1 MRLGIVADVHCDA
14 RLLEIAAREMTDAG
28 ADEILLA
35 GDAHYE
41 YRFSNEVTEVIREY
55 GMRYIAGNH
64 ERGLMSPAGQRAR
77 EAPQVRKSNLDLVA
91 GIPATMQTVASG
103 RRLLMVHGCPWPPYD
118 RYLTPGDPDFRQ
130 CAELGADILVMG
142 HTHIPLCL
150 RVGGTLV
157 INPGSLG
164 FSHDPGGHDLMSY
177 AMLDT
182 ATGEAALV
190 RRPKPAVS

>member
-1 MRLGIVADVHCDA
+1 MLLGIVADVHCDA

-41 YRFSNEVTEVIREY
+41 YRFSNEVTEVIRES
-55 GMRYIAGNH
+55 GMRYIVGNH

-77 EAPQVRKSNLDLVA
+77 DAPRVRRSNLDFVA
-91 GIPATMQTVASG
+91 AIPATIETVIGG

-118 RYLTPGDPDFRQ
+118 RYLSDPDFRQ
-130 CAELGADILVMG
+130 CGELGTDILVMG
-142 HTHIPLCL
+142 HTHIPLCQ
-150 RVGGTLV
+150 RVGRTLV

-164 FSHDPGGHDLMSY
+164 LSHDPGGYDLISY

-182 ATGEAALV
+182 SAGEGTLV
-190 RRPKPAVS
+190 RRAKPVMR

>member
-1 MRLGIVADVHCDA
+1 MLCGVIADVHCDA
-14 RLLEIAAREMTDAG
+14 RLLEIAAKELADAG

-41 YRFSNEVTEVIREY
+41 YRFSNEVTELIRSY

-64 ERGLMSPAGQRAR
+64 ELTLLSPAGRRAR
-77 EAPQVRKSNLDLVA
+77 EAPHVRQGNLDFVA
-91 GIPATMQTVASG
+91 AAPTTIDTMVDG

-118 RYLTPGDPDFRQ
+118 RYLSPDDREFRQ
-130 CAELGADILVMG
+130 CGELGADILIMG
-142 HTHIPLCL
+142 HTHIPVSQ
-150 RVGGTLV
+150 RVGRTLV

-164 FSHDPGGHDLMSY
+164 LSRDPGGFDLMSY

-182 ATGEAALV
+182 ATDEVTLV
-190 RRPKPAVS
+190 RRPKPAAP

>member
-1 MRLGIVADVHCDA
+1 MRLGIVSDVHCDA
-14 RLLEIAAREMTDAG
+14 RLLAIAAREMTDAG

-77 EAPQVRKSNLDLVA
+77 EAPQVRKSNLDFVA
-91 GIPATMQTVASG
+91 GIPATMQTVVSR
-103 RRLLMVHGCPWPPYD
+103 RRLLMVHGCPWPPHD
-118 RYLTPGDPDFRQ
+118 RYLTPGDLDFRQ
-130 CAELGADILVMG
+130 CGELGADILVMG

-150 RVGGTLV
+150 RVSRTLV

-182 ATGEAALV
+182 TSGEAELV

>member
-14 RLLEIAAREMTDAG
+14 GLLAVAAAEMTAAG

-64 ERGLMSPAGQRAR
+64 ELRLMGPAGERAR
-77 EAPQVRKSNLDLVA
+77 SAPHVRRSNLEFVA
-91 GIPATMQTVASG
+91 GIPVSLETVVDG

-118 RYLTPGDPDFRQ
+118 RYLNSDDPDFRQ
-130 CAELGADILVMG
+130 CGELGADILIMG
-142 HTHIPLCL
+142 HTHVPVCK
-150 RVGGTLV
+150 RVGRTLV
-157 INPGSLG
+157 INPSSLG
-164 FSHDPGGHDLMSY
+164 KSLDPAGFGLMSY
-177 AMLDT
+177 ALLDT
-182 ATGEAALV
+182 ASEEVTMV
-190 RRPKPAVS
+190 RRQKPEIS